1 LERLQHGGGIAG
13 ASRETTVVEMDALH
27 LPRNACDK
35 MITLKEIA

>member
-1 LERLQHGGGIAG
+1 MRGQTPTQATAG
-13 ASRETTVVEMDALH
+13 AIGIDAVH